1 MLNELRVGEVTEL
14 QEQVSTGKEQQMT
27 AFHMT
32 QRQACHAH
40 HCRKDAEINTWQIR
54 VELSQG
60 SVICPLEEVRFL
72 RAGRTARWRR
82 WAGSSRRFIP
92 YWSEQRTPSNLRC
105 FSLSKIR
112 ADRERDEHRKCLSAV

>member
-14 QEQVSTGKEQQMT
+14 QEQVSTGKEQQTT

-40 HCRKDAEINTWQIR
+40 HCHKDAEINTWQIR

-60 SVICPLEEVRFL
+60 SVTCP
-72 RAGRTARWRR
+72 WRR
-82 WAGSSRRFIP
+82 CDSSGQEGRPGGGTGRAAPAGSFPIGLNKGHP
-92 YWSEQRTPSNLRC
+92 Q
-105 FSLSKIR
+105 I
-112 ADRERDEHRKCLSAV
+112 

>member
-60 SVICPLEEVRFL
+60 SVICPWRRCDSSGQEGRPGGG
-72 RAGRTARWRR
+72 AGRAAP
-82 WAGSSRRFIP
+82 AGSFPIGLNKGHP
-92 YWSEQRTPSNLRC
+92 Q
-105 FSLSKIR
+105 I
-112 ADRERDEHRKCLSAV
+112 